1 MRILTRCPDRV
12 KYILNFSSPFLKRL
26 VVKKKFGRHGHDYQ
40 MIFKYLLIK
49 QACCLTY
56 RDLSSTTGIHHSTLV
71 KVRKAFAKKDVFAK
85 FFRHLVRELIVRGAV
100 SCEYVAID
108 GSFVETY
115 SKRCE
120 EGSAYWGKCQAHGFK
135 LHALVDAASEL
146 PVALVITDGKVHDSQ
161 LLVPLCQKLSRY
173 HLKPSYVICDKA
185 YDSDDL
191 VSFIV
196 KKLGA
201 YASIPVRAKH
211 KQKELNLALKE
222 QGRTTD
228 KVIYRKRTSVE
239 RVFSYLK
246 GRYNL
251 GQEKMRGIGNFLI
264 NVFLSVICLL
274 LEKFRGWRVRVL

>member
-26 VVKKKFGRHGHDYQ
+26 VRKKKFGRHGYDYQ
-40 MIFKYLLIK
+40 LIFKYLLIK
-49 QACCLTY
+49 QACNLTY

-71 KVRKAFAKKDVFAK
+71 KVRRTFAKKDVFAK
-85 FFRHLVRELIVRGAV
+85 FFRHLVKELITRGAV

-120 EGSAYWGKCQAHGFK
+120 EGSAYWGKVEAHGFK
-135 LHALVDAASEL
+135 LHALVDATTEL
-146 PVALVITDGKVHDSQ
+146 PVALVITDGKVHDSR

-173 HLKPSYVICDKA
+173 HLKPSYVIADKA

-191 VSFIV
+191 VSYIV
-196 KKLGA
+196 KKLGSL
-201 YASIPVRAKH
+201 ASIPVRARY
-211 KQKELNLALKE
+211 KQKELNLTLKE

-228 KVIYRKRTSVE
+228 RTIYKKRTSVE

-246 GRYNL
+246 GRYSL
-251 GQEKMRGIGNFLI
+251 GREKMRGIGNFLI
-264 NVFLSVICLL
+264 NVFLSAICLL
-274 LEKFRGWRVRVL
+274 VEKFRGWRVRIL